1 MRKSFIISVL
11 ITFLGAMLMCGCTD
25 MGMARE
31 LAGNWKTHYLT
42 VYSNGEKDSITE
54 YLSFVYDDESIDD
67 DGVFT
72 ERLDCQTSEISEGD
86 YRYTMHYE
94 SFVSG
99 RYEVFGGELYLKY
112 DLATLKVLIDD
123 DDVKLKIKNLPAV
136 LDMLNEY
143 VTTLEMPKHKLV
155 EECKKDIYASLF
167 KLYKNNSSDDVS
179 FQDLRMEDEKMSYKN
194 EDGTVKYTRC
204 DNVKY

>member
-1 MRKSFIISVL
+1 M
-11 ITFLGAMLMCGCTD
+11 
-25 MGMARE
+25 
-31 LAGNWKTHYLT
+31 
-42 VYSNGEKDSITE
+42 
-54 YLSFVYDDESIDD
+54 
-67 DGVFT
+67 
-72 ERLDCQTSEISEGD
+72 
-86 YRYTMHYE
+86 
-94 SFVSG
+94 SG